1 MRQVWWVQGEDMEE
15 WRIPTLFD
23 TKEAAERYARI
34 LFPDEGEDRRYARIF
49 FRTVLTLSD
58 LNGG

>member
-1 MRQVWWVQGEDMEE
+1 MKQVWFVAQEHDENYV
-15 WRIPTLFD
+15 IPTLFD

-34 LFPDEGEDRRYARIF
+34 LFPELSEDKRYVRIY
-49 FRTVLTLSD
+49 FRNVLTMAD